1 MAFKITKIC
10 VNVTAEFKCYN
21 PPSTVL
27 WQRNTSQGFQKDPN
41 NIRLNTM
48 SKDRWTPDTPHLS
61 LPMFIVM
68 HFVKFIAQW
77 GMIATLDDQS

>member
-1 MAFKITKIC
+1 MGS
-10 VNVTAEFKCYN
+10 V
-21 PPSTVL
+21 
-27 WQRNTSQGFQKDPN
+27 QRNTSQSFQKDPN

-68 HFVKFIAQW
+68 HFVKFIAQ
-77 GMIATLDDQS
+77 